1 LSIQAR
7 FMKPG
12 AQKPTD
18 DFEAIKMMLEG
29 TTRRPARLQA
39 AERGYRDAR
48 VARAEARKV
57 FEAASRAYVSN
68 QSTGKTDPVVSQ
80 AYRESERA
88 YALAE
93 EAARKAHVERDEARA
108 AAQPAFAKALE
119 PAATA
124 GHAVMRERLD
134 AAIRAAEALTD
145 AGHAASRS
153 GWTPPKILGRDAPA
167 VLALLRQ
174 ARVALG

>member
-1 LSIQAR
+1 MSTQAR
-7 FMKPG
+7 FMKQD
-12 AQKPTD
+12 AQKPAD
-18 DFEAIKMMLEG
+18 DFEAIKVMLEG

-57 FEAASRAYVSN
+57 FESASRAYVAN
-68 QSTGKTDPVVSQ
+68 QSTGKADPAVSRR
-80 AYRESERA
+80 YREAESA

-108 AAQPAFAKALE
+108 AAQPAYSKAVG

-124 GHAVMRERLD
+124 AHSVMRERLD
-134 AAIRAAEALTD
+134 EAIRAAEVLTD
-145 AGHAASRS
+145 AGHAAGRA
-153 GWTPPKILGRDAPA
+153 GWTAPKILGRDAPA